1 MEPDDEKQLVEALQ
15 AVSVLGSGS
24 NGCVLEVVLP
34 SMSCPPGAIPV
45 DTSLALK
52 VVGHFWDES
61 AQALLASEALVFQR
75 VPPHR
80 NVVHLYAQFQ
90 VGGLCGAEGTIVHC
104 RGGAA
109 VVVVAGFVCG
119 FCCL

>member
-1 MEPDDEKQLVEALQ
+1 MDADVGEKLVEALQ

-80 NVVHLYAQFQ
+80 NIVHLYAQFQ
-90 VGGLCGAEGTIVHC
+90 VGGCVEL
-104 RGGAA
+104 RGQQPM
-109 VVVVAGFVCG
+109 VVEV
-119 FCCL
+119 LLLLLL